1 VARYRRAAMQAVH
14 MPWTECA
21 LYRRAATHGCTAVQ
35 TPCRRLYPVVYSA
48 GGVLH
53 VLTAMYGSVRFSGC
67 NFSRTWYMA
76 HTGGVHLLTAMYR
89 STALYGLAVQPSV
102 RLYIRTDVRIVYIC
116 LQPCTALY
124 GCTAVHSS
132 VAVQPAVLL
141 YRRLYGG
148 VCSATACHVLCTA
161 PYGYSRT

>member
-1 VARYRRAAMQAVH
+1 VAPYRRAAVQAVYMH
-14 MPWTECA
+14 WTECA

-35 TPCRRLYPVVYSA
+35 TLCRRLYRA
-48 GGVLH
+48 GGVH

-124 GCTAVHSS
+124 GCTAVQPS
-132 VAVQPAVLL
+132 VAVQPAVRL